1 MMVDVFG
8 YSHVVRGKWD
18 DVVTRV
24 GNGTGVGG
32 VGE

>member
-1 MMVDVFG
+1 MMVDVFC

-24 GNGTGVGG
+24 RNEACGGG
-32 VGE
+32 VRE